1 MLLSSEIKGICAIF
15 KQTHLSTIW
24 GSNPYTNVV
33 KKWLEFTRAIK
44 RDKVVGRYTERAPK
58 NCTHQQ
64 QSVFSCQKIDT
75 SILSK
80 DECSYGQEG
89 FSRGSQH
96 D

>member
-1 MLLSSEIKGICAIF
+1 MTLTKVTF
-15 KQTHLSTIW
+15 TW

-33 KKWLEFTRAIK
+33 KKWIEFTRAIK
-44 RDKVVGRYTERAPK
+44 REEVAGRYTERAPK
-58 NCTHQQ
+58 NGNPQQ
-64 QSVFSCQKIDT
+64 QSIFSCQKVDI

-80 DECSYGQEG
+80 DGCSHDQET